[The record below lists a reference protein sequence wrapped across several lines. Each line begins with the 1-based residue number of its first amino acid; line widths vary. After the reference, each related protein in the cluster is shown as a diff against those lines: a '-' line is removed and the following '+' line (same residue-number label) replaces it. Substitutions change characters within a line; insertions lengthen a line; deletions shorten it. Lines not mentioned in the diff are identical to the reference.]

1 MTSSKIKNKN
11 HLILNSKPENPG
23 KWYIIHAYSG
33 HENRVLNELR
43 NRIKSKKLTEKIHQL
58 VIPTQ
63 EKIKIVR
70 GKKNTIREKLFPG
83 YILVN
88 MIMTDDA
95 WITVRSTPGVTSFV
109 GIGRNPTPISLTE
122 VDSILQFSQQKA
134 PKFKSNFSAG
144 EAVKISDGPFAEMLG
159 TIDKID
165 EEKGRLTVLVS
176 IFGRE
181 TPVDLDLLQIKKI

>member
-1 MTSSKIKNKN
+1 MPDLKSKNDN

-70 GKKNTIREKLFPG
+70 GKKNTVREKLFPG

-95 WITVRSTPGVTSFV
+95 WVTVRSTPGVTSFV

-122 VDSILQFSQQKA
+122 VNSILQFSQQKA
-134 PKFKSNFSAG
+134 PKFKSNFSVG
-144 EAVKISDGPFAEMLG
+144 EAVKIADGPFAEMLG

-165 EEKGRLTVLVS
+165 EDKGRLIVLVS

>member
-1 MTSSKIKNKN
+1 MSNLKSKNDN
-11 HLILNSKPENPG
+11 HLILNSKPENSG
-23 KWYIIHAYSG
+23 KWYIVHTYSG
-33 HENRVLNELR
+33 HENRVLNELET
-43 NRIKSKKLTEKIHQL
+43 RIKSKKLTEKIHQL

-70 GKKNTIREKLFPG
+70 GKKNTVREKLFPG

-95 WITVRSTPGVTSFV
+95 WLTVRSTPGVTSFV
-109 GIGRNPTPISLTE
+109 GIGRNPTPISLDE
-122 VDSILQFSQQKA
+122 VNSILQFSQQKA
-134 PKFKSNFSAG
+134 PKFKSNFSVG
-144 EAVKISDGPFAEMLG
+144 EAIKIADGPFAEMLG

-165 EEKGRLTVLVS
+165 EDKGRLTVLVS

>member
-1 MTSSKIKNKN
+1 MPDLKSKNDN

-70 GKKNTIREKLFPG
+70 GKKNTVREKLFPG

-95 WITVRSTPGVTSFV
+95 WVTVRSTPGVTSFV

-122 VDSILQFSQQKA
+122 VNSILQFSQQKA
-134 PKFKSNFSAG
+134 PKFKSNSSVG
-144 EAVKISDGPFAEMLG
+144 EAVKIADGPFAEMLG

-165 EEKGRLTVLVS
+165 EDKGRLIVLVS

>member
-1 MTSSKIKNKN
+1 MPDLKSKNDN

-70 GKKNTIREKLFPG
+70 GKKSTVREKLFPG
-83 YILVN
+83 YILIN
-88 MIMTDDA
+88 MIMTDNA
-95 WITVRSTPGVTSFV
+95 WVTVRSTPGVTSFV

-122 VDSILQFSQQKA
+122 VNSILQFSQQKA
-134 PKFKSNFSAG
+134 PKFKSNFSVG
-144 EAVKISDGPFAEMLG
+144 EAVKIADGPFAEMLG

-165 EEKGRLTVLVS
+165 ENKGRLTVLVS